1 MKKAIIAGLTLTMTL
16 SFATMAMAE
25 ENGAF
30 PQPDFVSGLAQ
41 EGQISD
47 ISPEPGTEVYFST
60 KDLAG
65 NEIDS
70 ESLFAQADVTM
81 INVWQTGCDPCV
93 GEMSELQKLADEY
106 AEKGCQVVTYCT
118 DAFDEDA
125 ERIELASNIMSDY
138 SLTAMRFD
146 DSFDEVLPV
155 RATPT
160 SFFVNRD
167 GVLLSKGIEGAQT
180 DLYGKFFDFYLE
192 NNGAEDAAAEDAEE
206 AEETAEAEGLFDAEG
221 FTAKKAGF
229 RAEKVS
235 ASEYVINVVDQD
247 GNPVEGVMANLC
259 DDSMCNMVKSDDKGV
274 MTFGGKP
281 YAYHITILKVPEGYS
296 FDAKEE
302 LHTPEQP
309 GTMTITIHKD

>member
-25 ENGAF
+25 ENAEF
-30 PQPDFVSGLAQ
+30 PQPDFVSQLEQ
-41 EGQISD
+41 DEQISD
-47 ISPEPGTEVYFST
+47 ISPEPGTEVYFTT

-81 INVWQTGCDPCV
+81 INVWQTGCQPCV
-93 GEMSELQKLADEY
+93 NEMAELQALADEY
-106 AEKGCQVVTYCT
+106 AEKGCQVVTYCS

-138 SLTAMRFD
+138 SLTTMRFD
-146 DSFDEVLPV
+146 DSFDDVLSV

-167 GVLLSKGIEGAQT
+167 GVLLSKGIEGTQT

-192 NNGAEDAAAEDAEE
+192 NNGAEDAAAE
-206 AEETAEAEGLFDAEG
+206 TAEAEGLFDAEG
-221 FTAKKAGF
+221 FTAKKVGF
-229 RAEKVS
+229 RAEK
-235 ASEYVINVVDQD
+235 ANADAYVINVVDQNGD
-247 GNPVEGVMANLC
+247 PVEGVMANLC

-274 MTFGGKP
+274 MTFNGKP

-296 FDAKEE
+296 FDANEE
-302 LHTPEQP
+302 LHTSDQP
-309 GTMTITIHKD
+309 GTMTITIQKN